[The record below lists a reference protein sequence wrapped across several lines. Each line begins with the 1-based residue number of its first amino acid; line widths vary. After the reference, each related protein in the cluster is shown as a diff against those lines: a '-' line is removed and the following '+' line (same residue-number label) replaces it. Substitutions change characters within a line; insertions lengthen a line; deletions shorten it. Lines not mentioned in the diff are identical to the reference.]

1 MNLQKIFRIYEGIMK
16 VNPVERLFKY
26 EPDEPVLRYFAQDP
40 VVNRG
45 IYSLLVATANL
56 PKFAK

>member
-1 MNLQKIFRIYEGIMK
+1 MNLQKIFRICEGFMK
-16 VNPVERLFKY
+16 VNPVERLFKKD
-26 EPDEPVLRYFAQDP
+26 PDELVYRYFAQDP

-45 IYSLLVATANL
+45 IYSFPVATANL